1 MDTGPGSSLRGL
13 HEAHILSGPSPYLHQ
28 AADPAHIKF
37 IPKVQGGQLENQ
49 CMCALMLG
57 PDDLSPNKYLCARML
72 ESPQHIK
79 TKREPVLAGLRPNH
93 KMVV

>member
-1 MDTGPGSSLRGL
+1 
-13 HEAHILSGPSPYLHQ
+13 
-28 AADPAHIKF
+28 
-37 IPKVQGGQLENQ
+37 
-49 CMCALMLG
+49 MLG